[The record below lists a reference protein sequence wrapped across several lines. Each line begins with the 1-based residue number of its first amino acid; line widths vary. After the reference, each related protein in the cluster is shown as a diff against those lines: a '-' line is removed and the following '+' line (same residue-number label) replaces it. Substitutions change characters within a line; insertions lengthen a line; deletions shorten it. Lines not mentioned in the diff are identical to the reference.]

1 MIASFRSAARNILE
15 WVDLRYLSCMVF
27 LVPILWIGAAES
39 RFFFPLPGAVSVF
52 SFCLFSSLFTPHLY
66 ALGSD
71 GPERLKNILYFSFV
85 LFSILNLFWWIG
97 WLEKKK
103 RPSRSG
109 CEISL
114 WLLSVFS
121 AIAVICLAC
130 SVLFFHGSLSSVAA
144 LSELRSGEAHTY
156 YAQALERQEILENKE
171 ISDCEFTPYSSMPY
185 ILYFTDMTD
194 NPESYENQDTATFY
208 GKNSIVVR

>member
-1 MIASFRSAARNILE
+1 
-15 WVDLRYLSCMVF
+15 MVF
-27 LVPILWIGAAES
+27 LIPFLWAGAAES
-39 RFFFPLPGAVSVF
+39 RFSFPLPGAVSVF

-71 GPERLKNILYFSFV
+71 GPERLKNILYFSFL
-85 LFSILNLFWWIG
+85 LFSILNLFWWVG
-97 WLEKKK
+97 WLEKKR
-103 RPSRSG
+103 RPGRPG
-109 CEISL
+109 CGISF

-121 AIAVICLAC
+121 VIAVICLAC
-130 SVLFFHGSLSSVAA
+130 SVLFFHGTLSSVAA

-194 NPESYENQDTATFY
+194 DPESYENQDTATFY